1 MKSGATSRP
10 PYGRWDEINFSEGA
24 LKVRITSCCLKS
36 AFASLVLATFS
47 GTLAQ
52 ATPQAIE
59 LPGHRAFPESIT
71 STADGSLYVSNIFEG
86 GVLRVRN
93 GKVEQWIAPGA
104 FGSRSIYGVLAD
116 EKSGTLW
123 LCSNDLTKYGM
134 TTAGDPGSA
143 VKGFDLTTGQGK
155 VSARFPEESGTEC
168 NDLATDKEGNLFV
181 TDTDNPRVLRLAK
194 GTQSLKV
201 FVEDPRFK
209 HKDGGP
215 DGIAF
220 ADDGTLYVNT
230 FGGSS
235 LFRIEVKGDHAG
247 KVTKLKLSRPV
258 SGTDGMRPISG
269 NRFLMVDGQMNL
281 NIVTMSGDTANLKVL
296 RAHLD
301 GPTGVTLVDNTA
313 WVAEGRFA
321 FLEKPDQQPPLTF
334 HLQPVAMPTE

>member
-1 MKSGATSRP
+1 MRFGPRRP
-10 PYGRWDEINFSEGA
+10 LFRRLDEINCISEGV
-24 LKVRITSCCLKS
+24 LKVRIVFCGLKS
-36 AFASLVLATFS
+36 AVASLILSTFG
-47 GTLAQ
+47 GTSAQ
-52 ATPQAIE
+52 AAPQAIE

-71 STADGSLYVSNIFEG
+71 STADGTLYVSNIFEG
-86 GVLRVRN
+86 GVLRVRG

-134 TTAGDPGSA
+134 TAAGDAVSA
-143 VKGFDLTTGQGK
+143 VKGFDLATGRGK
-155 VSARFPEESGTEC
+155 VSARFPEDSGTEC
-168 NDLATDKEGNLFV
+168 NDLATDKDGNLFV

-194 GTQSLKV
+194 STQSLKV
-201 FVEDPRFK
+201 FAEDPRFR

-220 ADDGTLYVNT
+220 ADDGTLYINT

-235 LFRIEVKGDHAG
+235 LFRIEVSGEHAG
-247 KVTKLKLSRPV
+247 KITRLKLSRSV
-258 SGTDGMRPISG
+258 SGTDGMRPIGG

-281 NIVTMSGDTANLKVL
+281 NIVTMTGDTANFEVL

-301 GPTGVTLVDNTA
+301 GPTGVTLVGNTA

-321 FLEKPDQQPPLTF
+321 FLEMPDQQPPLTF
-334 HLQPVAMPTE
+334 HLQPVSMPR